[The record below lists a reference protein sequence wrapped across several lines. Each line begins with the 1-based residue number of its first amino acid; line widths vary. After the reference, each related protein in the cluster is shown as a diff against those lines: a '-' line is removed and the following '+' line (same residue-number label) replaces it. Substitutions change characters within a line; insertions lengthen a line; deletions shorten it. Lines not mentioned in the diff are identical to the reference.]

1 MQKPV
6 DEDQGK
12 EAALLMIV
20 STPPRKESKPRKKKR
35 ETEEAIPSAE
45 ALSETNLKEI
55 PPMVLTKWKTA
66 AYRDNL
72 SSGCLRKSKPT

>member
-6 DEDQGK
+6 DEDQEK
-12 EAALLMIV
+12 EAASVMIV
-20 STPPRKESKPRKKKR
+20 CTPPSKELKSRKKKR
-35 ETEEAIPSAE
+35 EKEEAIPSAE

-72 SSGCLRKSKPT
+72 SLGSLRK